1 VEQAQLYSRG
11 FNPPETHRL
20 WRDQILPRLVI
31 PLFWGYWVA
40 LLPARV
46 LGAGA
51 RRRNRDQKPLV
62 AIESGIIG
70 WTHVYFEELLGSAQD
85 FFGSSQVQKQVID
98 RDQPY
103 YPQFVANQRQSN
115 ANTVLLD
122 VRTPGQSWPRSL
134 VEGFRV
140 AWYLNRH
147 GITPIVVLTDAF
159 YRRHRWQASVLTAF
173 HGCVVTFAHTDIV
186 GKIFP
191 HPRICGPLFMPIS
204 RKRVAELELA
214 KARFTA
220 SRNSTTPLV
229 IQFIGSMYSPRDEFL
244 QVVKVKLAEKG
255 IELTINSDKAGTSN
269 DDYWRVLVE
278 SDIIFTTTLQ
288 GPTRGF
294 MDWIWVRQA
303 VFRYAETMAAG
314 TALVAQCV
322 EGGFPYFTKDA
333 DYLEFEGVDQAVAAL
348 TALATDPDLRQR
360 IADSGHTTM
369 TQYVN
374 DSIFWKVVT
383 EYCQP
388 D

>member
-1 VEQAQLYSRG
+1 M
-11 FNPPETHRL
+11 
-20 WRDQILPRLVI
+20 
-31 PLFWGYWVA
+31 A

-51 RRRNRDQKPLV
+51 RRRNRNQKPLV

-85 FFGSSQVQKQVID
+85 FFGSSHVYQQVID

-103 YPQFVANQRQSN
+103 YPQFAVNQQKSS
-115 ANTVLLD
+115 ANTVVLD

-140 AWYLNRH
+140 AWFLNRR

-159 YRRHRWQASVLTAF
+159 YRRHRWQAAVLTAF
-173 HGCVVTFAHTDIV
+173 HGCVVTFAHTDIA

-191 HPRICGPLFMPIS
+191 HSRICGPLFMPVS
-204 RKRVAELELA
+204 QKRLTQLELA
-214 KARFTA
+214 KAHFTS
-220 SRNSTTPLV
+220 SRDSTAPLV

-244 QVVKVKLAEKG
+244 QVVQGKLADKG
-255 IELTINSDKAGTSN
+255 ISLTINSDKSGTSN

-322 EGGFPYFTKDA
+322 EGGFPYFIKES
-333 DYLEFEGVDQAVAAL
+333 DYLEFEGVDQAVAEISAI
-348 TALATDPDLRQR
+348 ASDFDLRRR
-360 IADSGHTTM
+360 IAENGHATM
-369 TQYVN
+369 AGYVQEN
-374 DSIFWKVVT
+374 IFWKVVT
-383 EYCQP
+383 KCCQP

>member
-1 VEQAQLYSRG
+1 
-11 FNPPETHRL
+11 
-20 WRDQILPRLVI
+20 
-31 PLFWGYWVA
+31 
-40 LLPARV
+40 
-46 LGAGA
+46 
-51 RRRNRDQKPLV
+51 
-62 AIESGIIG
+62 
-70 WTHVYFEELLGSAQD
+70 VYFEELLGSAQD
-85 FFGSSQVQKQVID
+85 FFGSHQVHKQVID
-98 RDQPY
+98 RDLPY
-103 YPQFVANQRQSN
+103 YPQFTANQRLN
-115 ANTVLLD
+115 NPNIVVLD

-159 YRRHRWQASVLTAF
+159 YRRHRWQAAVLTAF
-173 HGCVVTFAHTDIV
+173 HGCVVTFAHTDIA
-186 GKIFP
+186 GKISP
-191 HPRICGPLFMPIS
+191 HSRIRGPLFMPIS
-204 RKRVAELELA
+204 RKRLAELESA

-220 SRNSTTPLV
+220 SRSLAAPLV

-244 QVVKVKLAEKG
+244 QIVQEKLAEKG
-255 IELTINSDKAGTSN
+255 ITLTINSDKAGTSN

-288 GPTRGF
+288 GPTRRF

-322 EGGFPYFTKDA
+322 EGGFPFFTKDS

-348 TALATDPDLRQR
+348 TALASDSGLRRR
-360 IADSGHTTM
+360 IAESGHATM
-369 TQYVN
+369 TQCVN
-374 DSIFWKVVT
+374 DNVFWKDVT
-383 EYCQP
+383 KCCQP

>member
-1 VEQAQLYSRG
+1 MYLRG

-20 WRDQILPRLVI
+20 WRDRILPRLVV
-31 PLFWGYWVA
+31 PLFWVFWVA
-40 LLPARV
+40 LLPARA

-51 RRRNRDQKPLV
+51 RRRNLGQVPQV
-62 AIESGIIG
+62 GIESGIVG

-85 FFGSSQVQKQVID
+85 FFGPNQVHKQVID

-103 YPQFVANQRQSN
+103 YPQFVANQRRN
-115 ANTVLLD
+115 NPNTVVLD
-122 VRTPGQSWPRSL
+122 MRTPGQSWRPSL
-134 VEGFRV
+134 AEGFRV
-140 AWYLNRH
+140 AWYLNRR

-159 YRRHRWQASVLTAF
+159 YRRHRWQAAVLTAF
-173 HGCVVTFAHTDIV
+173 NGCVVTFANTDIA

-191 HPRICGPLFMPIS
+191 HSRIRGPLFMPIS
-204 RKRVAELELA
+204 QKRLAELELA
-214 KARFTA
+214 KARFA
-220 SRNSTTPLV
+220 STRDSSAPLI
-229 IQFIGSMYSPRDEFL
+229 IQFIGSMYLPRDEFL
-244 QVVKVKLAEKG
+244 QVVQEKLAFKG
-255 IELTINSDKAGTSN
+255 IALTINSDKAGTSN

-322 EGGFPYFTKDA
+322 EGGFPYFTKDS
-333 DYLEFEGVDQAVAAL
+333 DYLEFEGVDQAVAEL
-348 TALATDPDLRQR
+348 TALVSDSDLRRR
-360 IADSGHTTM
+360 IAESGHATM
-369 TQYVN
+369 AGYVQEN
-374 DSIFWKVVT
+374 IFWKDVMKC
-383 EYCQP
+383 CQR